1 MAKIIGMIN
10 KGTVIDHIKS
20 GNSLKVASA
29 LNLSKSRNVVSLA
42 MHLKSKKLR
51 RKDLVKIE
59 NALLGPAVVAAKIG
73 RFAPNATVNW
83 IRNAK
88 VVKKV
93 RLKEL
98 KKAKGKARKRKK

>member
-1 MAKIIGMIN
+1 MAEIIGRIN

-20 GNSLKVASA
+20 GNAIKVANA
-29 LNLSKSRNVVSLA
+29 LKLDKNRNIVSIA
-42 MHLKSKKLR
+42 MHLKSKKLG

-83 IRNAK
+83 IKASK

-93 RLKEL
+93 RFKEL
-98 KKAKGKARKRKK
+98 KKAKSKRARRR